1 MSLRLPALPLRHR
14 HPAGARAGTRLPS
27 AAALAAGNPWL
38 EAAVRRSRK
47 LVTRRALAAGVAG
60 ALPLPGLDWMVDAA
74 LLTQLLPRISAE
86 FGLGASQVHQ
96 MRAQEQEQVRK
107 AAAMV
112 GSLIVGRVVT
122 QAMVLRLAKVAGV
135 RLTTAQAAKYIPLG
149 GQIAAG
155 VIGYGALRLIAEQ
168 HIRDCVR
175 VARATLPAPADPAQN
190 TAL

>member
-1 MSLRLPALPLRHR
+1 MSFPLPAWPLRHHVTRPR
-14 HPAGARAGTRLPS
+14 HLHAPG
-27 AAALAAGNPWL
+27 AAALAEGNPWL
-38 EAAVRRSRK
+38 EDAVRRSRK

-60 ALPLPGLDWMVDAA
+60 ALPVPGLDWALDAA
-74 LLTQLLPRISAE
+74 LLTRLLPRISAE
-86 FGLGASQVHQ
+86 FGLGASQVDQ

-112 GSLIVGRVVT
+112 GSVLIGRVVT
-122 QAMVLRLAKVAGV
+122 QAMVLRLARAAGV
-135 RLTTAQAAKYIPLG
+135 RLTAAQAAKYVPLG

-175 VARATLPAPADPAQN
+175 VARATLPAPDNTEQN
-190 TAL
+190 A